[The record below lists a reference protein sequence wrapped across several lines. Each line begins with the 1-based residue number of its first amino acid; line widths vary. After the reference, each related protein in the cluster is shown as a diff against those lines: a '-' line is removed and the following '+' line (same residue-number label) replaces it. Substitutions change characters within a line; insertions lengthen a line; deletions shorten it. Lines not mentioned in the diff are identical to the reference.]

1 MPFYENLIND
11 KEPEVKSEAVAKL
24 HELSKFASPT
34 RLIEK
39 LIPALQNMA
48 TNDPSQHVRGSLALS
63 ICNVAKYIGKQN
75 TITYIIP
82 VVIKLLQD

>member
-1 MPFYENLIND
+1 VPFYENLIND

-48 TNDPSQHVRGSLALS
+48 TNDPS
-63 ICNVAKYIGKQN
+63 
-75 TITYIIP
+75 
-82 VVIKLLQD
+82 